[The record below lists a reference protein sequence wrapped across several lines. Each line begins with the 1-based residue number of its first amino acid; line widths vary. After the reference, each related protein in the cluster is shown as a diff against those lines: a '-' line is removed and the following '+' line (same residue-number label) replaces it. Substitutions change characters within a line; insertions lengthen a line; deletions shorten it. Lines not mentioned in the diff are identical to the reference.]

1 MKLQSD
7 PTIIYAL
14 GDKFEG
20 DIKKLH
26 MNIKHPYN
34 TYHIDGLPPGPIGLV
49 SKSSIE
55 AAVNP
60 SDGTSL
66 YFVSQGDGTHFFSDT
81 LEEHNKAVKKYRSEE
96 HTSELQSRRNLVCR
110 LLLEKKKKKQ

>member
-81 LEEHNKAVKKYRSEE
+81 LEEHNKAVKKYQ
-96 HTSELQSRRNLVCR
+96 LN
-110 LLLEKKKKKQ
+110 